1 MNKKTRLV
9 LVAVLLVALVATL
22 LAACTIDDST
32 ATTDADKLYTAYSA
46 VVSVKGYKPV
56 SKTEFEE
63 ILTAATKDGGTITSV
78 NATLETANGTEKWV
92 LTFVLGDG
100 TTKTAEHAANKAD
113 STDPNPNP
121 TPDPDP
127 TPNPDPNPNP
137 DPEPNPTPDP
147 TGNDGSSVEKAYSVS
162 EAVAVVKQLA
172 SGAHSD
178 TKLYVRGYITS
189 EPQYFSNH
197 KSYNFYMGD
206 VASDSSN
213 SFMAYSA
220 QISSGSIKQGDEIV
234 IYGYL
239 IHFVKD
245 GSPVYEIGYASGLD
259 NPQIVLVNNGATPT
273 PTPGGDPENDGKTAD
288 TAYTVADALI
298 VGNKL
303 ANNAYSSGQVYL
315 KGTII
320 WAVGSTVEDGETYT
334 YMYIADTIPSDSDDQ
349 FAAYVYVDYYDM
361 SDFTELEIG
370 DEVVLYGY
378 LMHIDDATDGNY
390 ISMTYYTV
398 NKDAGEYIDPVLI
411 SVNGNSKPAPEP
423 DPSEHNFPNYF
434 TYGKCQDE
442 GCHVIGRKAADSTFK
457 NNFKY
462 TLTETDYN
470 KYVGY
475 YNWMVANVNNA
486 STDADE
492 FYINMI
498 DFGKGLNHVYEQNDI
513 ASVLYNVSGDSTDYD
528 TSTTWYYDLLN
539 KYVDIIVKANSS
551 TNTAIKNGLSE
562 YVDSEDIQYALGE
575 GTGNAS
581 KIQEEIDNILSQ
593 YNKEITLE
601 SPNTTTIAGLYEQ
614 LVNKNNQLAV
624 LYGYDNYMTYA
635 YKNVYN
641 RNYTPTQTK
650 AMSAFVKQYIVPL
663 YTSINAKFETAYNA
677 LDGNDATDADI
688 NLYNGLMFD
697 SLFTKTTS
705 RYFDEVKD
713 AIDLISNYFKYLDS
727 SNDVMFYDAVEDLF
741 KTGNYFVGQVEG
753 AFTYYMPQVG
763 NTILYFD
770 NTDYGNGTYYYSN
783 SFTFVHEFG
792 HYYENVHNLTK
803 SGERPLSYDFC
814 ETQSQGNEMM
824 FLAWLGSNTTASK
837 GYNAVKYSQLA
848 NMLQTVLN
856 ATAIDEFEQAVY
868 TGSYE
873 GYTTLNANNYQDL
886 YDTICTKYGIN
897 DEENG
902 NTYWMGVCFDNA
914 AYYIS
919 YAMSALPSIEIY
931 AKAVDKDGGLDVAR
945 TAYLTLFTNAS
956 TDYNTVLAAA
966 GLHNA
971 FEEALYTELTNAIK

>member
-22 LAACTIDDST
+22 LAACTFDDST
-32 ATTDADKLYTAYSA
+32 TTTDAEKLYAAYSVA
-46 VVSVKGYKPV
+46 VSAKGYKPV
-56 SKTEFEE
+56 SKAEFEE

-78 NATLETANGTEKWV
+78 NATLETANGTEKWI
-92 LTFVLGDG
+92 LTLVLGDG

-113 STDPNPNP
+113 SPDPDPNP
-121 TPDPDP
+121 TPDPD
-127 TPNPDPNPNP
+127 
-137 DPEPNPTPDP
+137 PTPDP

-189 EPQYFSNH
+189 EPQYFSSH

-239 IHFVKD
+239 IHFVKN
-245 GSPVYEIGYASGLD
+245 GSPMYEIGYASGLD
-259 NPQIVLVNNGATPT
+259 NPQIVLVNNGTTPT

-334 YMYIADTIPSDSDDQ
+334 YMYIADTIPSESDDE

-378 LMHIDDATDGNY
+378 LMHIDDDSYGNY

-398 NKDAGEYIDPVLI
+398 NEDAGEYIDPVLI
-411 SVNGNSKPAPEP
+411 SINGNSKPAPEP

-434 TYGKCQDE
+434 TYGECQDE

-486 STDADE
+486 STDAGE
-492 FYINMI
+492 FYGNMSNLS
-498 DFGKGLNHVYEQNDI
+498 KGLNHVYEQNDI

-539 KYVDIIVKANSS
+539 KYVEIIVKANSS
-551 TNTAIKNGLSE
+551 TNTAIKNGLSKK
-562 YVDSEDIQYALGE
+562 VDPDDIQYALGE
-575 GTGNAS
+575 GTGDAS

-601 SPNTTTIAGLYEQ
+601 SPNTTTIVGLYEQ

-635 YKNVYN
+635 YENVYN

-677 LDGNDATDADI
+677 LDGNDTTDADI

-705 RYFDEVKD
+705 KYFDEVKD
-713 AIDLISNYFKYLDS
+713 AIDLISNYFKYLDN

-770 NTDYGNGTYYYSN
+770 NTDYGEGTYYYSN

-803 SGERPLSYDFC
+803 SGERPLSFDFC

-873 GYTTLNANNYQDL
+873 GYTTLNKNNYQDL

-897 DEENG
+897 DKENG

>member
-22 LAACTIDDST
+22 LAACTLDDST
-32 ATTDADKLYTAYSA
+32 TTTDADKLYTAYSVA
-46 VVSVKGYKPV
+46 VSAKGYKPV

-63 ILTAATKDGGTITSV
+63 ILKAATKDGGTITSV
-78 NATLETANGTEKWV
+78 NATLETANGTEKWI

-113 STDPNPNP
+113 SPDPDPNP
-121 TPDPDP
+121 TPDPD
-127 TPNPDPNPNP
+127 
-137 DPEPNPTPDP
+137 PTPDP

-239 IHFVKD
+239 IHFVKG

-273 PTPGGDPENDGKTAD
+273 PTP
-288 TAYTVADALI
+288 
-298 VGNKL
+298 
-303 ANNAYSSGQVYL
+303 
-315 KGTII
+315 
-320 WAVGSTVEDGETYT
+320 
-334 YMYIADTIPSDSDDQ
+334 
-349 FAAYVYVDYYDM
+349 
-361 SDFTELEIG
+361 
-370 DEVVLYGY
+370 
-378 LMHIDDATDGNY
+378 
-390 ISMTYYTV
+390 
-398 NKDAGEYIDPVLI
+398 
-411 SVNGNSKPAPEP
+411 EP

-434 TYGKCQDE
+434 TYGECQDE

-486 STDADE
+486 STDAEE
-492 FYINMI
+492 FYNKMSALI
-498 DFGKGLNHVYEQNDI
+498 DGLNHVYEQNDI

-551 TNTAIKNGLSE
+551 TNTAIKNGLSKK
-562 YVDSEDIQYALGE
+562 VDPDDIQYALGE
-575 GTGNAS
+575 GTGDAS

-593 YNKEITLE
+593 YNNEITSE
-601 SPNTTTIAGLYEQ
+601 NPNTTTIAGLYEQ

-705 RYFDEVKD
+705 KYFDEVKE

-727 SNDVMFYDAVEDLF
+727 SNAVKFYNAVEDLF
-741 KTGNYFVGQVEG
+741 KNGNYFVGQVEG

-770 NTDYGNGTYYYSN
+770 NTDYGEGYYHCYSN

-897 DEENG
+897 DKENG

-966 GLHNA
+966 GLHSA

>member
-22 LAACTIDDST
+22 LAACTLDDNT
-32 ATTDADKLYTAYSA
+32 TTTDADKLYTAYSA
-46 VVSVKGYKPV
+46 VVSAKGYKPV

-63 ILTAATKDGGTITSV
+63 ILKAATKDGGTITSV
-78 NATLETANGTEKWV
+78 NATLETANGTEKWI

-113 STDPNPNP
+113 SPDPAPNP
-121 TPDPDP
+121 TPDPD
-127 TPNPDPNPNP
+127 
-137 DPEPNPTPDP
+137 PTPDP

-189 EPQYFSNH
+189 EPKYFSNH

-239 IHFVKD
+239 IHFVKN
-245 GSPVYEIGYASGLD
+245 GSPIYEIGYASGLE
-259 NPQIVLVNNGATPT
+259 NPQIVLVNNGATP
-273 PTPGGDPENDGKTAD
+273 
-288 TAYTVADALI
+288 
-298 VGNKL
+298 
-303 ANNAYSSGQVYL
+303 
-315 KGTII
+315 
-320 WAVGSTVEDGETYT
+320 
-334 YMYIADTIPSDSDDQ
+334 M
-349 FAAYVYVDYYDM
+349 
-361 SDFTELEIG
+361 
-370 DEVVLYGY
+370 
-378 LMHIDDATDGNY
+378 
-390 ISMTYYTV
+390 
-398 NKDAGEYIDPVLI
+398 
-411 SVNGNSKPAPEP
+411 P
-423 DPSEHNFPNYF
+423 DPSEHSFPNYF
-434 TYGKCQDE
+434 TYGECQDE

-498 DFGKGLNHVYEQNDI
+498 DFGNGLNHVYEQNDI

-562 YVDSEDIQYALGE
+562 NVDPDDIQYALGE

-593 YNKEITLE
+593 YNNEITSE
-601 SPNTTTIAGLYEQ
+601 NPNTTTIAGLYEQ

-641 RNYTPTQTK
+641 RNYTPAQTK
-650 AMSAFVKQYIVPL
+650 AMSAFVKKYIVPL

-705 RYFDEVKD
+705 KYFDEVKD

-770 NTDYGNGTYYYSN
+770 NTDYGEGYYHCYSN

-848 NMLQTVLN
+848 NLLQTVLN

>member
-22 LAACTIDDST
+22 LAACTLDDST
-32 ATTDADKLYTAYSA
+32 TTTDADKLYTAYSA
-46 VVSVKGYKPV
+46 VVSAKGYKPV

-63 ILTAATKDGGTITSV
+63 ILAAATKDGGTITSV
-78 NATLETANGTEKWV
+78 NAALETANGTEKWI

-113 STDPNPNP
+113 SPDPAPNP
-121 TPDPDP
+121 TPDPD
-127 TPNPDPNPNP
+127 
-137 DPEPNPTPDP
+137 PTPDP

-239 IHFVKD
+239 IHFVKN
-245 GSPVYEIGYASGLD
+245 GSPIYEIGYASGLE

-273 PTPGGDPENDGKTAD
+273 P
-288 TAYTVADALI
+288 
-298 VGNKL
+298 
-303 ANNAYSSGQVYL
+303 
-315 KGTII
+315 
-320 WAVGSTVEDGETYT
+320 
-334 YMYIADTIPSDSDDQ
+334 
-349 FAAYVYVDYYDM
+349 
-361 SDFTELEIG
+361 
-370 DEVVLYGY
+370 
-378 LMHIDDATDGNY
+378 
-390 ISMTYYTV
+390 
-398 NKDAGEYIDPVLI
+398 
-411 SVNGNSKPAPEP
+411 

-434 TYGKCQDE
+434 TYGECQDE

-498 DFGKGLNHVYEQNDI
+498 DFGNGLNHVYEQNDI
-513 ASVLYNVSGDSTDYD
+513 ASVLYNVSGDSTDYE

-551 TNTAIKNGLSE
+551 TNTAIKNGLSKN
-562 YVDSEDIQYALGE
+562 VDSEDIQYALGE

-593 YNKEITLE
+593 YNNEITSE

-624 LYGYDNYMTYA
+624 LYGYDNYMTYS

-641 RNYTPTQTK
+641 RNYTPAQTK
-650 AMSAFVKQYIVPL
+650 AMSAFVKKYIVPL
-663 YTSINAKFETAYNA
+663 YTSINARFETAYNA
-677 LDGNDATDADI
+677 LDDNDATDADI

-705 RYFDEVKD
+705 KYFDEVKD
-713 AIDLISNYFKYLDS
+713 AIDLISNYFKYLDN

-741 KTGNYFVGQVEG
+741 KNGNYFVGQVEG

-770 NTDYGNGTYYYSN
+770 NTDYGEGYYHCYSN

-803 SGERPLSYDFC
+803 SGERPLSFDFC

-897 DEENG
+897 DKENG

-931 AKAVDKDGGLDVAR
+931 AKAVDKDGGVDVAR

>member
-22 LAACTIDDST
+22 LAACTLDDNT
-32 ATTDADKLYTAYSA
+32 TTTDADKLYTAYSA
-46 VVSVKGYKPV
+46 VVSAKGYKPV

-63 ILTAATKDGGTITSV
+63 LLAAATKDGGTITSV
-78 NATLETANGTEKWV
+78 NAALETANGTEKWI

-113 STDPNPNP
+113 IPDPDPNP
-121 TPDPDP
+121 TPDPD
-127 TPNPDPNPNP
+127 
-137 DPEPNPTPDP
+137 PTPDP

-189 EPQYFSNH
+189 EPKYFSNH

-259 NPQIVLVNNGATPT
+259 NPQIVLVNNGTTPT
-273 PTPGGDPENDGKTAD
+273 PT
-288 TAYTVADALI
+288 
-298 VGNKL
+298 
-303 ANNAYSSGQVYL
+303 
-315 KGTII
+315 
-320 WAVGSTVEDGETYT
+320 
-334 YMYIADTIPSDSDDQ
+334 
-349 FAAYVYVDYYDM
+349 
-361 SDFTELEIG
+361 
-370 DEVVLYGY
+370 
-378 LMHIDDATDGNY
+378 
-390 ISMTYYTV
+390 
-398 NKDAGEYIDPVLI
+398 
-411 SVNGNSKPAPEP
+411 
-423 DPSEHNFPNYF
+423 PSEHNFPNYF
-434 TYGKCQDE
+434 TYGECQDE

-498 DFGKGLNHVYEQNDI
+498 DFGNGLNHVYEQNDI

-562 YVDSEDIQYALGE
+562 NVDSEDIQYALGE

-593 YNKEITLE
+593 YNNEITSE

-624 LYGYDNYMTYA
+624 LYGYDNYMTYS

-641 RNYTPTQTK
+641 RNYTPAQTK
-650 AMSAFVKQYIVPL
+650 AMSAFVKKYIVPL
-663 YTSINAKFETAYNA
+663 YTSINARFETAYNA
-677 LDGNDATDADI
+677 LDDNDATDADI

-705 RYFDEVKD
+705 KYFDEVKD

-727 SNDVMFYDAVEDLF
+727 SNNVMFYDAVEDLF
-741 KTGNYFVGQVEG
+741 KNGNYFVGQVEG

-770 NTDYGNGTYYYSN
+770 NTDYGEGYYHCYSN

-931 AKAVDKDGGLDVAR
+931 AKAVDKDGGVDVAR

>member
-22 LAACTIDDST
+22 LAACTLDDST
-32 ATTDADKLYTAYSA
+32 TTTDADKLYAAYSVA
-46 VVSVKGYKPV
+46 VSAKGYKPV

-63 ILTAATKDGGTITSV
+63 ILAAATKDGGTITNV
-78 NATLETANGTEKWV
+78 NATLETANGTEKWI

-113 STDPNPNP
+113 SPDPDPNP
-121 TPDPDP
+121 TP
-127 TPNPDPNPNP
+127 N
-137 DPEPNPTPDP
+137 PNPTPDP

-245 GSPVYEIGYASGLD
+245 GSPVYEIGYASGLE

-273 PTPGGDPENDGKTAD
+273 P
-288 TAYTVADALI
+288 
-298 VGNKL
+298 
-303 ANNAYSSGQVYL
+303 
-315 KGTII
+315 
-320 WAVGSTVEDGETYT
+320 
-334 YMYIADTIPSDSDDQ
+334 
-349 FAAYVYVDYYDM
+349 
-361 SDFTELEIG
+361 
-370 DEVVLYGY
+370 
-378 LMHIDDATDGNY
+378 
-390 ISMTYYTV
+390 
-398 NKDAGEYIDPVLI
+398 
-411 SVNGNSKPAPEP
+411 

-434 TYGKCQDE
+434 TYGECQDE
-442 GCHVIGRKAADSTFK
+442 GCHIIGRKAADSTFK

-498 DFGKGLNHVYEQNDI
+498 DFGNGLNHVYEQNDI

-562 YVDSEDIQYALGE
+562 NVDSEDIQYALGE

-593 YNKEITLE
+593 YNNEITSE

-641 RNYTPTQTK
+641 RNYTPAQTK

-688 NLYNGLMFD
+688 NLYKGLMFD

-705 RYFDEVKD
+705 KYFDEVKD

-770 NTDYGNGTYYYSN
+770 NTDYGEGTYYYSN

-792 HYYENVHNLTK
+792 HYYENVLNLTK

-873 GYTTLNANNYQDL
+873 GYTTLNKNNYQDL

-897 DEENG
+897 DKENG

>member
-22 LAACTIDDST
+22 LAACTLDDST
-32 ATTDADKLYTAYSA
+32 TTTDADKLYTAYSVA
-46 VVSVKGYKPV
+46 VSAKGYKPV

-63 ILTAATKDGGTITSV
+63 ILKAATKDGGTITSV
-78 NATLETANGTEKWV
+78 NATLETANGTEKWI

-113 STDPNPNP
+113 RPDPDPNP

-127 TPNPDPNPNP
+127 TPN
-137 DPEPNPTPDP
+137 P

-259 NPQIVLVNNGATPT
+259 NPQIVLVNNGTTPT
-273 PTPGGDPENDGKTAD
+273 
-288 TAYTVADALI
+288 
-298 VGNKL
+298 
-303 ANNAYSSGQVYL
+303 
-315 KGTII
+315 
-320 WAVGSTVEDGETYT
+320 
-334 YMYIADTIPSDSDDQ
+334 
-349 FAAYVYVDYYDM
+349 
-361 SDFTELEIG
+361 
-370 DEVVLYGY
+370 
-378 LMHIDDATDGNY
+378 
-390 ISMTYYTV
+390 
-398 NKDAGEYIDPVLI
+398 
-411 SVNGNSKPAPEP
+411 P

-434 TYGKCQDE
+434 TYGECQDE

-492 FYINMI
+492 FYTNMRA
-498 DFGKGLNHVYEQNDI
+498 FGKGLNHVYEQNDI

-562 YVDSEDIQYALGE
+562 NVDSEDIQYALGE

-593 YNKEITLE
+593 YNNEITSE

-624 LYGYDNYMTYA
+624 LYGYDNYMTYS

-641 RNYTPTQTK
+641 RNYTPAQTK
-650 AMSAFVKQYIVPL
+650 AMSAFVKKYIVPL
-663 YTSINAKFETAYNA
+663 YTSINARFETAYNA
-677 LDGNDATDADI
+677 LDDNDATDADI

-705 RYFDEVKD
+705 KYFDEVKD
-713 AIDLISNYFKYLDS
+713 AIDLISNYFKYLDN

-770 NTDYGNGTYYYSN
+770 NTDYGEGYYHCYSN

-848 NMLQTVLN
+848 NLLQTVLN

-897 DEENG
+897 DKENG

-931 AKAVDKDGGLDVAR
+931 AKAVDKDGGVDVAR

>member
-22 LAACTIDDST
+22 LAACTLDDST
-32 ATTDADKLYTAYSA
+32 TTTDADKLYAAYSA
-46 VVSVKGYKPV
+46 VVSAKGYKPV
-56 SKTEFEE
+56 SKTEFEK

-78 NATLETANGTEKWV
+78 NAALETANGTEKWI

-113 STDPNPNP
+113 IPDPDPNP
-121 TPDPDP
+121 TPDPD
-127 TPNPDPNPNP
+127 
-137 DPEPNPTPDP
+137 PTPDP

-189 EPQYFSNH
+189 EPKYFSNH

-239 IHFVKD
+239 IHFVKN
-245 GSPVYEIGYASGLD
+245 GSPIYEIGYASGLE

-273 PTPGGDPENDGKTAD
+273 P
-288 TAYTVADALI
+288 
-298 VGNKL
+298 
-303 ANNAYSSGQVYL
+303 
-315 KGTII
+315 
-320 WAVGSTVEDGETYT
+320 
-334 YMYIADTIPSDSDDQ
+334 
-349 FAAYVYVDYYDM
+349 
-361 SDFTELEIG
+361 
-370 DEVVLYGY
+370 
-378 LMHIDDATDGNY
+378 
-390 ISMTYYTV
+390 
-398 NKDAGEYIDPVLI
+398 
-411 SVNGNSKPAPEP
+411 
-423 DPSEHNFPNYF
+423 DPSEHSFPNYF
-434 TYGKCQDE
+434 TYGECQDE

-475 YNWMVANVNNA
+475 YNRMVANVNNA

-498 DFGKGLNHVYEQNDI
+498 DFGNGLNHVYEQNDI

-562 YVDSEDIQYALGE
+562 NVDSEDIQYALGE

-593 YNKEITLE
+593 YNNEITSE

-677 LDGNDATDADI
+677 LDSNDATDADI
-688 NLYNGLMFD
+688 NLYNGLIFD

-705 RYFDEVKD
+705 KYFDEVKD

-741 KTGNYFVGQVEG
+741 KNGNYFVGQVEG

-770 NTDYGNGTYYYSN
+770 NTDYGEGYYHCYSN

-803 SGERPLSYDFC
+803 SGERPLSFDFC

-873 GYTTLNANNYQDL
+873 GYTTLNKNNYQDL

-897 DEENG
+897 DKENG

-931 AKAVDKDGGLDVAR
+931 AKAVDKDGGVDVAR

>member
-22 LAACTIDDST
+22 LAACTLDDNT
-32 ATTDADKLYTAYSA
+32 TTTDADKLYTAYSA
-46 VVSVKGYKPV
+46 VVSAKGYKPV

-63 ILTAATKDGGTITSV
+63 LLAAATKDGGTITSV
-78 NATLETANGTEKWV
+78 NAALETANGTEKWI

-113 STDPNPNP
+113 IPDPDPNP
-121 TPDPDP
+121 TPDPD
-127 TPNPDPNPNP
+127 
-137 DPEPNPTPDP
+137 PTPDP

-189 EPQYFSNH
+189 EPKYFSNH

-259 NPQIVLVNNGATPT
+259 NPQIVLVNNGTTPT
-273 PTPGGDPENDGKTAD
+273 PT
-288 TAYTVADALI
+288 
-298 VGNKL
+298 
-303 ANNAYSSGQVYL
+303 
-315 KGTII
+315 
-320 WAVGSTVEDGETYT
+320 
-334 YMYIADTIPSDSDDQ
+334 
-349 FAAYVYVDYYDM
+349 
-361 SDFTELEIG
+361 
-370 DEVVLYGY
+370 
-378 LMHIDDATDGNY
+378 
-390 ISMTYYTV
+390 
-398 NKDAGEYIDPVLI
+398 
-411 SVNGNSKPAPEP
+411 
-423 DPSEHNFPNYF
+423 PSEHNFPNYF
-434 TYGKCQDE
+434 TYGECQDE

-475 YNWMVANVNNA
+475 YNWMVANVNNT

-498 DFGKGLNHVYEQNDI
+498 DFGNGLNHVYEQNDI

-562 YVDSEDIQYALGE
+562 NVDSEDIQYALGE

-593 YNKEITLE
+593 YNNEITSE

-624 LYGYDNYMTYA
+624 LYGYDNYMTYS

-641 RNYTPTQTK
+641 RNYTPAQTK
-650 AMSAFVKQYIVPL
+650 AMSAFVKKYIVPL
-663 YTSINAKFETAYNA
+663 YTSINARFETAYNA
-677 LDGNDATDADI
+677 LDDNDATDADI

-705 RYFDEVKD
+705 KYFDEVKD

-727 SNDVMFYDAVEDLF
+727 SNNVMFYDAVEDLF
-741 KTGNYFVGQVEG
+741 KNGNYFVGQVEG

-770 NTDYGNGTYYYSN
+770 NTDYGEGTYYYSN

-792 HYYENVHNLTK
+792 HYYENVLNLTK

-897 DEENG
+897 DKENG

-931 AKAVDKDGGLDVAR
+931 AKAVDKDGGVDVAR

>member
-22 LAACTIDDST
+22 LAACTLDDNT
-32 ATTDADKLYTAYSA
+32 TTTDAEKLYAAYSVA
-46 VVSVKGYKPV
+46 VSAKGYKPV

-78 NATLETANGTEKWV
+78 NAALETANGTEKWI

-113 STDPNPNP
+113 SPDPNPNP
-121 TPDPDP
+121 TPDPNP
-127 TPNPDPNPNP
+127 TPN
-137 DPEPNPTPDP
+137 P

-259 NPQIVLVNNGATPT
+259 NPQIVLVNNGAT
-273 PTPGGDPENDGKTAD
+273 
-288 TAYTVADALI
+288 
-298 VGNKL
+298 
-303 ANNAYSSGQVYL
+303 
-315 KGTII
+315 
-320 WAVGSTVEDGETYT
+320 
-334 YMYIADTIPSDSDDQ
+334 
-349 FAAYVYVDYYDM
+349 
-361 SDFTELEIG
+361 
-370 DEVVLYGY
+370 
-378 LMHIDDATDGNY
+378 AT
-390 ISMTYYTV
+390 
-398 NKDAGEYIDPVLI
+398 
-411 SVNGNSKPAPEP
+411 P

-434 TYGKCQDE
+434 TYGECQNE

-498 DFGKGLNHVYEQNDI
+498 DFGNGLNHVYEQNDI
-513 ASVLYNVSGDSTDYD
+513 ASVLYNVSSDSTDYD

-593 YNKEITLE
+593 YNNEITSE

-641 RNYTPTQTK
+641 RNYTPAQTK

-688 NLYNGLMFD
+688 NLYKGLMFD

-705 RYFDEVKD
+705 KYFDEVKD

-770 NTDYGNGTYYYSN
+770 NTDYGEGTYYYSN

-792 HYYENVHNLTK
+792 HYYENVLNLTK

-814 ETQSQGNEMM
+814 ETQSQGKEMM

-897 DEENG
+897 DKENG

>member
-22 LAACTIDDST
+22 LAACTLDDST
-32 ATTDADKLYTAYSA
+32 TTTDADKLYAAYSVA
-46 VVSVKGYKPV
+46 VSAKGYKPV

-63 ILTAATKDGGTITSV
+63 ILKAATKDGGTITSV
-78 NATLETANGTEKWV
+78 NATLETANGTEKWI

-113 STDPNPNP
+113 SPDPAPNP
-121 TPDPDP
+121 TPDPD
-127 TPNPDPNPNP
+127 
-137 DPEPNPTPDP
+137 PTPDP

-189 EPQYFSNH
+189 EPKYFSNH

-239 IHFVKD
+239 IHFVKN

-259 NPQIVLVNNGATPT
+259 NPQIVLVNNGTP
-273 PTPGGDPENDGKTAD
+273 PT
-288 TAYTVADALI
+288 
-298 VGNKL
+298 
-303 ANNAYSSGQVYL
+303 
-315 KGTII
+315 
-320 WAVGSTVEDGETYT
+320 
-334 YMYIADTIPSDSDDQ
+334 
-349 FAAYVYVDYYDM
+349 
-361 SDFTELEIG
+361 
-370 DEVVLYGY
+370 
-378 LMHIDDATDGNY
+378 
-390 ISMTYYTV
+390 
-398 NKDAGEYIDPVLI
+398 
-411 SVNGNSKPAPEP
+411 P

-434 TYGKCQDE
+434 TYGECQDE

-457 NNFKY
+457 NKFKY

-498 DFGKGLNHVYEQNDI
+498 DFGNGLNHVYEQNDI

-562 YVDSEDIQYALGE
+562 NVDSEDIQYALGE

-593 YNKEITLE
+593 YNNEITSE
-601 SPNTTTIAGLYEQ
+601 NPNTTTIAGLYEQ

-650 AMSAFVKQYIVPL
+650 AMSAFVKHYIVPL

-688 NLYNGLMFD
+688 NLYNGLIFD

-705 RYFDEVKD
+705 KYFDEVKD

-770 NTDYGNGTYYYSN
+770 NTDYGEGYYHCYSN

-873 GYTTLNANNYQDL
+873 GYTTLNKNNYQDL

-897 DEENG
+897 DKENG

-931 AKAVDKDGGLDVAR
+931 AKAVDKDGGVDVAR

>member
-22 LAACTIDDST
+22 LAACTLDDST
-32 ATTDADKLYTAYSA
+32 TTTDAEKLYAAYSVA
-46 VVSVKGYKPV
+46 VSAKGYKPV

-63 ILTAATKDGGTITSV
+63 ILKAATKDGGTITSV
-78 NATLETANGTEKWV
+78 NATLETANGTEKWI

-113 STDPNPNP
+113 SPDPDPNP

-127 TPNPDPNPNP
+127 TPN
-137 DPEPNPTPDP
+137 P

-189 EPQYFSNH
+189 DPQYFSNH

-245 GSPVYEIGYASGLD
+245 GSPVYEIGYASGLE

-273 PTPGGDPENDGKTAD
+273 P
-288 TAYTVADALI
+288 
-298 VGNKL
+298 
-303 ANNAYSSGQVYL
+303 
-315 KGTII
+315 
-320 WAVGSTVEDGETYT
+320 
-334 YMYIADTIPSDSDDQ
+334 
-349 FAAYVYVDYYDM
+349 
-361 SDFTELEIG
+361 
-370 DEVVLYGY
+370 
-378 LMHIDDATDGNY
+378 
-390 ISMTYYTV
+390 
-398 NKDAGEYIDPVLI
+398 
-411 SVNGNSKPAPEP
+411 
-423 DPSEHNFPNYF
+423 DPSEHSFPNYF
-434 TYGKCQDE
+434 TYGECQDE
-442 GCHVIGRKAADSTFK
+442 GCHVIGRKAADSTLK

-498 DFGKGLNHVYEQNDI
+498 DFGNGLNHVYEQNDI

-562 YVDSEDIQYALGE
+562 NVDSEDIQYALGE

-593 YNKEITLE
+593 YNNEITSE

-624 LYGYDNYMTYA
+624 LYGYDNYMTYS

-641 RNYTPTQTK
+641 RNYTPAQTK
-650 AMSAFVKQYIVPL
+650 AMSAFVKKYIVPL

-677 LDGNDATDADI
+677 LDDNDATDADI

-705 RYFDEVKD
+705 KYFDEVKD

-727 SNDVMFYDAVEDLF
+727 SNNVMFYDAVEDLF

-770 NTDYGNGTYYYSN
+770 NTDYGEGYYHCYSN

-803 SGERPLSYDFC
+803 SGERPLSFDFC

-873 GYTTLNANNYQDL
+873 GYTTLNKNNYQDL

-897 DEENG
+897 DKENG

-931 AKAVDKDGGLDVAR
+931 AKAVDKDGGPDVAR

>member
-22 LAACTIDDST
+22 LAACTLDDST
-32 ATTDADKLYTAYSA
+32 TTTDADKLYTAYSA
-46 VVSVKGYKPV
+46 VVSAKGYKPV

-63 ILTAATKDGGTITSV
+63 ILAAATKDGGTITSV
-78 NATLETANGTEKWV
+78 NAALETANGTEKWI

-113 STDPNPNP
+113 IPDPDPNP
-121 TPDPDP
+121 TPDPD
-127 TPNPDPNPNP
+127 
-137 DPEPNPTPDP
+137 PTPDP

-189 EPQYFSNH
+189 EPKYFSNH

-245 GSPVYEIGYASGLD
+245 GSPVYEIGYASGLE

-273 PTPGGDPENDGKTAD
+273 P
-288 TAYTVADALI
+288 
-298 VGNKL
+298 
-303 ANNAYSSGQVYL
+303 
-315 KGTII
+315 
-320 WAVGSTVEDGETYT
+320 
-334 YMYIADTIPSDSDDQ
+334 
-349 FAAYVYVDYYDM
+349 
-361 SDFTELEIG
+361 
-370 DEVVLYGY
+370 
-378 LMHIDDATDGNY
+378 
-390 ISMTYYTV
+390 
-398 NKDAGEYIDPVLI
+398 
-411 SVNGNSKPAPEP
+411 

-434 TYGKCQDE
+434 TYGECQDE

-498 DFGKGLNHVYEQNDI
+498 DFGNGLNHVYEQNDI

-562 YVDSEDIQYALGE
+562 NVDSEDIQYALGE

-593 YNKEITLE
+593 YNNEITSE

-624 LYGYDNYMTYA
+624 LYGYDNYMTYS

-641 RNYTPTQTK
+641 RNYTPAQTK
-650 AMSAFVKQYIVPL
+650 AMSAFVKKYIVPL
-663 YTSINAKFETAYNA
+663 YTSINARFETAYNA
-677 LDGNDATDADI
+677 LDDNDATDADI

-705 RYFDEVKD
+705 KYFDEVKD
-713 AIDLISNYFKYLDS
+713 AIDLISNYFKYLDN

-741 KTGNYFVGQVEG
+741 KNGNYFVGQVEG

-770 NTDYGNGTYYYSN
+770 NTDYGEGYYHCYSN

-897 DEENG
+897 DKENG

>member
-22 LAACTIDDST
+22 LAACTLDDST
-32 ATTDADKLYTAYSA
+32 TTTDADKLYTAYSVA
-46 VVSVKGYKPV
+46 VSAKGYKPV

-78 NATLETANGTEKWV
+78 NATLETANGTEKWI

-113 STDPNPNP
+113 SPNPDPNP

-127 TPNPDPNPNP
+127 TP
-137 DPEPNPTPDP
+137 EP
-147 TGNDGSSVEKAYSVS
+147 TGNDGSSIEKAYSVS

-172 SGAHSD
+172 SGAHSN

-239 IHFVKD
+239 IHFVKN

-259 NPQIVLVNNGATPT
+259 NPQIVLVN
-273 PTPGGDPENDGKTAD
+273 
-288 TAYTVADALI
+288 
-298 VGNKL
+298 
-303 ANNAYSSGQVYL
+303 
-315 KGTII
+315 
-320 WAVGSTVEDGETYT
+320 
-334 YMYIADTIPSDSDDQ
+334 
-349 FAAYVYVDYYDM
+349 
-361 SDFTELEIG
+361 
-370 DEVVLYGY
+370 
-378 LMHIDDATDGNY
+378 
-390 ISMTYYTV
+390 
-398 NKDAGEYIDPVLI
+398 
-411 SVNGNSKPAPEP
+411 NGNSKPAPEP

-492 FYINMI
+492 FYTKMI
-498 DFGKGLNHVYEQNDI
+498 DFGNGLNHVYEQNDI

-562 YVDSEDIQYALGE
+562 NVDPDDIQYALGE

-593 YNKEITLE
+593 YNNEITSE

-677 LDGNDATDADI
+677 LDGNDTTDADI
-688 NLYNGLMFD
+688 NLYNGLIFD

-705 RYFDEVKD
+705 KDFDEVKD
-713 AIDLISNYFKYLDS
+713 AIDLISNYFKYLDN

-770 NTDYGNGTYYYSN
+770 NTDYGEGTYDYSN

-792 HYYENVHNLTK
+792 HYYENVLNLTK
-803 SGERPLSYDFC
+803 SGERPLSFDFC

-897 DEENG
+897 DKENG

-931 AKAVDKDGGLDVAR
+931 AKAVDKDGGVDVAR

>member
-22 LAACTIDDST
+22 LAACTLDDST
-32 ATTDADKLYTAYSA
+32 TTTDADKLYAAYSVA
-46 VVSVKGYKPV
+46 VSAKGYKPV

-78 NATLETANGTEKWV
+78 NATLETANGTEKWI

-113 STDPNPNP
+113 SPDPDPHP
-121 TPDPDP
+121 TPDPD
-127 TPNPDPNPNP
+127 
-137 DPEPNPTPDP
+137 PTPDP

-220 QISSGSIKQGDEIV
+220 QIGSGSIKQGDEIV

-239 IHFVKD
+239 IHFVKN

-259 NPQIVLVNNGATPT
+259 NPQIVLVN
-273 PTPGGDPENDGKTAD
+273 
-288 TAYTVADALI
+288 
-298 VGNKL
+298 
-303 ANNAYSSGQVYL
+303 
-315 KGTII
+315 
-320 WAVGSTVEDGETYT
+320 
-334 YMYIADTIPSDSDDQ
+334 
-349 FAAYVYVDYYDM
+349 
-361 SDFTELEIG
+361 
-370 DEVVLYGY
+370 
-378 LMHIDDATDGNY
+378 
-390 ISMTYYTV
+390 
-398 NKDAGEYIDPVLI
+398 
-411 SVNGNSKPAPEP
+411 NGNSKPAPEP

-475 YNWMVANVNNA
+475 YNWMTANVNNA
-486 STDADE
+486 STDAEE
-492 FYINMI
+492 FYNKMSAMI
-498 DFGKGLNHVYEQNDI
+498 DGLNHVYEQNDI

-551 TNTAIKNGLSE
+551 TNTAIKNDLSKK
-562 YVDSEDIQYALGE
+562 VDSEDIQYALGE
-575 GTGNAS
+575 GTGDAS

-677 LDGNDATDADI
+677 LDGNDTTDADI

-705 RYFDEVKD
+705 NYFDEVKD

-727 SNDVMFYDAVEDLF
+727 SNEVNFYKAVENLF
-741 KTGNYFVGQVEG
+741 KNGNYFVGQVEG

-770 NTDYGNGTYYYSN
+770 NTDYGEGYYHCYSN

-803 SGERPLSYDFC
+803 SGERPLSFDFC

-897 DEENG
+897 DKENG

-931 AKAVDKDGGLDVAR
+931 AKAVDKDGGVDVAR

>member
-32 ATTDADKLYTAYSA
+32 TTTDADKLYTAYSA
-46 VVSVKGYKPV
+46 VVSAKGYKPV

-78 NATLETANGTEKWV
+78 NATLETANGTEKWI

-113 STDPNPNP
+113 SPDPAPNP

-127 TPNPDPNPNP
+127 TPN
-137 DPEPNPTPDP
+137 P

-220 QISSGSIKQGDEIV
+220 QISSGNIKQGDEIV

-320 WAVGSTVEDGETYT
+320 WEVGSTVEDGETYT
-334 YMYIADTIPSDSDDQ
+334 YMYIADTIPSDSDNE

-361 SDFTELEIG
+361 SDFTELAIG

-378 LMHIDDATDGNY
+378 LMHIDDATYGNY

-398 NKDAGEYIDPVLI
+398 NEDAGEYIYPVLI

-423 DPSEHNFPNYF
+423 DPSKHNFPNYF

-470 KYVGY
+470 KYVGH
-475 YNWMVANVNNA
+475 YNWMVANVNNS
-486 STDADE
+486 STDAGE
-492 FYINMI
+492 FYGNMSNLS
-498 DFGKGLNHVYEQNDI
+498 KGLNHVYEQNDI
-513 ASVLYNVSGDSTDYD
+513 ASVLYNVSGNSTDYD

-581 KIQEEIDNILSQ
+581 RIQEEIDNILSQ
-593 YNKEITLE
+593 YNNEITSE
-601 SPNTTTIAGLYEQ
+601 NPNTTTIAGLYEQ

-677 LDGNDATDADI
+677 LDGNDTTDADI
-688 NLYNGLMFD
+688 NLYNGLIFD

-705 RYFDEVKD
+705 KDFDEVKD
-713 AIDLISNYFKYLDS
+713 AIDLISNYFKYLDNL
-727 SNDVMFYDAVEDLF
+727 NDVMFYDAVEDLF

-770 NTDYGNGTYYYSN
+770 NTDYGEGYYHCYSN

-803 SGERPLSYDFC
+803 SGERPLSFDFC

-897 DEENG
+897 DKENG

-931 AKAVDKDGGLDVAR
+931 AKAVDKDGGVDVAR

>member
-22 LAACTIDDST
+22 LAACTLDDNT
-32 ATTDADKLYTAYSA
+32 TTTDADKLYAAYSVA
-46 VVSVKGYKPV
+46 VSAKGYKPV

-78 NATLETANGTEKWV
+78 NATLETANGTEKWI

-113 STDPNPNP
+113 SPDPAPNP
-121 TPDPDP
+121 TPDPD
-127 TPNPDPNPNP
+127 
-137 DPEPNPTPDP
+137 PTPDP

-189 EPQYFSNH
+189 DPQYFSNH

-245 GSPVYEIGYASGLD
+245 GSPVYEIGYASGLE

-273 PTPGGDPENDGKTAD
+273 P
-288 TAYTVADALI
+288 
-298 VGNKL
+298 
-303 ANNAYSSGQVYL
+303 
-315 KGTII
+315 
-320 WAVGSTVEDGETYT
+320 
-334 YMYIADTIPSDSDDQ
+334 
-349 FAAYVYVDYYDM
+349 
-361 SDFTELEIG
+361 
-370 DEVVLYGY
+370 
-378 LMHIDDATDGNY
+378 
-390 ISMTYYTV
+390 
-398 NKDAGEYIDPVLI
+398 
-411 SVNGNSKPAPEP
+411 
-423 DPSEHNFPNYF
+423 DPSEHSFPNYF

-498 DFGKGLNHVYEQNDI
+498 DFGNGLNHVYEQNDI
-513 ASVLYNVSGDSTDYD
+513 ASVLYNVSGDSTDYE

-562 YVDSEDIQYALGE
+562 NVDSEDIQYALGE

-593 YNKEITLE
+593 YNNEITSE

-624 LYGYDNYMTYA
+624 LYGYDNYMTYS

-641 RNYTPTQTK
+641 RNYTPAQTK
-650 AMSAFVKQYIVPL
+650 AMSAFVKKYIVPL
-663 YTSINAKFETAYNA
+663 YTSINARFETAYNA
-677 LDGNDATDADI
+677 LDDNDATDADI

-705 RYFDEVKD
+705 KYFDEVKD

-741 KTGNYFVGQVEG
+741 KNGNYFVGQVEG

-770 NTDYGNGTYYYSN
+770 NTDYGEGYYHCYSN

-824 FLAWLGSNTTASK
+824 FLVWLGSNTTASK

-897 DEENG
+897 DKENG

>member
-9 LVAVLLVALVATL
+9 LVTVLLVALVATL

-46 VVSVKGYKPV
+46 VVSAKGYKPV

-113 STDPNPNP
+113 STDPDPNP
-121 TPDPDP
+121 TPNPNP
-127 TPNPDPNPNP
+127 NPNPDPNPN
-137 DPEPNPTPDP
+137 P

-162 EAVAVVKQLA
+162 EAVAVAKQLA

-178 TKLYVRGYITS
+178 NKLYVRGYITS

-239 IHFVKD
+239 IHFVKN

-259 NPQIVLVNNGATPT
+259 NPQIVLVNNGTTPT
-273 PTPGGDPENDGKTAD
+273 PT
-288 TAYTVADALI
+288 
-298 VGNKL
+298 
-303 ANNAYSSGQVYL
+303 
-315 KGTII
+315 
-320 WAVGSTVEDGETYT
+320 
-334 YMYIADTIPSDSDDQ
+334 
-349 FAAYVYVDYYDM
+349 
-361 SDFTELEIG
+361 
-370 DEVVLYGY
+370 
-378 LMHIDDATDGNY
+378 
-390 ISMTYYTV
+390 
-398 NKDAGEYIDPVLI
+398 
-411 SVNGNSKPAPEP
+411 PEP

-434 TYGKCQDE
+434 TYGECQDE

-492 FYINMI
+492 FYTNMI
-498 DFGKGLNHVYEQNDI
+498 DFGNGLNHVYEQNDI

-562 YVDSEDIQYALGE
+562 NVDSEDIRYALGE
-575 GTGNAS
+575 GTGDAS

-593 YNKEITLE
+593 YNKEITSE

-641 RNYTPTQTK
+641 RSYTPTQTK

-663 YTSINAKFETAYNA
+663 YTTINAKFETANNA

-688 NLYNGLMFD
+688 NLYNGLLFD

-705 RYFDEVKD
+705 KYFDEVKD

-770 NTDYGNGTYYYSN
+770 NTDYGEGYRYCYSN

-824 FLAWLGSNTTASK
+824 FLAWLGNNTTASK

-873 GYTTLNANNYQDL
+873 GYTTLNKNNYQDL

-931 AKAVDKDGGLDVAR
+931 AKAVDKDGGPDVAR

>member
-22 LAACTIDDST
+22 LAACTLDDNT
-32 ATTDADKLYTAYSA
+32 TTTDSDKLYAAYSVA
-46 VVSVKGYKPV
+46 VSAKGYKPV

-78 NATLETANGTEKWV
+78 NATLETANGTEKWI

-113 STDPNPNP
+113 SPDPAPNP
-121 TPDPDP
+121 TPDPD
-127 TPNPDPNPNP
+127 
-137 DPEPNPTPDP
+137 PTPDP

-189 EPQYFSNH
+189 EPKYFSNH

-259 NPQIVLVNNGATPT
+259 NPQIVLVNNGTTPT
-273 PTPGGDPENDGKTAD
+273 
-288 TAYTVADALI
+288 
-298 VGNKL
+298 
-303 ANNAYSSGQVYL
+303 
-315 KGTII
+315 
-320 WAVGSTVEDGETYT
+320 
-334 YMYIADTIPSDSDDQ
+334 
-349 FAAYVYVDYYDM
+349 
-361 SDFTELEIG
+361 
-370 DEVVLYGY
+370 
-378 LMHIDDATDGNY
+378 
-390 ISMTYYTV
+390 
-398 NKDAGEYIDPVLI
+398 
-411 SVNGNSKPAPEP
+411 P

-442 GCHVIGRKAADSTFK
+442 GCNVIGRKAADSTFK
-457 NNFKY
+457 NKFKY

-498 DFGKGLNHVYEQNDI
+498 DFGNGLNHVYEQNDI

-562 YVDSEDIQYALGE
+562 NVDSEDIQYALGE

-593 YNKEITLE
+593 YNNEITSE

-624 LYGYDNYMTYA
+624 LYGYDNYMTYS

-641 RNYTPTQTK
+641 RNYTPAQTK
-650 AMSAFVKQYIVPL
+650 AMSAFVKKYIVPL
-663 YTSINAKFETAYNA
+663 YTSINARFETAYNA

-705 RYFDEVKD
+705 KYFDEVKD

-741 KTGNYFVGQVEG
+741 KNGNYFVGQVEG

-770 NTDYGNGTYYYSN
+770 NTDYGEGYYHCYSN

-873 GYTTLNANNYQDL
+873 GYTTLNKNNYQDL

-931 AKAVDKDGGLDVAR
+931 AKAVDKDGGVDVAR